1 MNKIIPA
8 AGAADADS
16 EAKPPTTSSDAVA
29 AFDYAGEAELF
40 PTRRWRSTRSSYGYR
55 RFARAA
61 DAIRFA
67 IEELPPELLLGSV
80 LEVAE
85 ERFDGDAIR
94 RLYDSPDYPH
104 ARGVRRAAER
114 KRGAGA
120 ATSKEVGDKRKRVSG
135 AAKPKIPAAA
145 PLP

>member
-1 MNKIIPA
+1 MKNGAICSICGNISAADPGFYCPAMIYSLVVWTMIIRQIFDRYFGRTEMNKIIPA

-16 EAKPPTTSSDAVA
+16 EVKPPTTSSDAVA

-85 ERFDGDAIR
+85 
-94 RLYDSPDYPH
+94 
-104 ARGVRRAAER
+104 
-114 KRGAGA
+114 
-120 ATSKEVGDKRKRVSG
+120 
-135 AAKPKIPAAA
+135 
-145 PLP
+145 